1 MAKKVTQSKVLKGKR
16 KSAVSRVKLSG
27 GKGNFEVNGKSLDK
41 YFISE
46 IQQMLIKEPL
56 TITETI
62 TKYDVM
68 VNVKGG
74 GLSGQA
80 GATRLAIAR
89 GLILQEPDLR
99 NVLKKAGFLTCD
111 ARQKER
117 KKYGQKKARKR
128 FQFSKR

>member
-16 KSAVSRVKLSG
+16 KSAVSRVRLTS

-46 IQQMLIKEPL
+46 IQQILIKEPL
-56 TITETI
+56 TITETLD
-62 TKYDVM
+62 KYDVM
-68 VNVKGG
+68 VNVRGG